1 VNEKVFM
8 IGVEAAIRIV
18 ELASVRLCDGVEVQD
33 RSRTSVDVA
42 TRCSHPSQ
50 ALRRAAWLPCAANL
64 PLGAIEGLA
73 DGLPGGVRLDTV
85 NLVQTAVFPPGTGR
99 VLLNLLLLAADS
111 LPGGGSV
118 ALAGSVED
126 IFVRITGPGAAWPAN
141 FAALVHDEAAAL
153 AALPTEAGLQA
164 ALTVLLAA
172 QEGLRLSFVIPPPRQ
187 PMTPILRLSR

>member
-1 VNEKVFM
+1 M

-18 ELASVRLCDGVEVQD
+18 ELASERLCGGGDPFPTQAK
-33 RSRTSVDVA
+33 SRKAIDA
-42 TRCSHPSQ
+42 KRGIDLAGPLQ
-50 ALRRAAWLPCAANL
+50 ALRRAAWLPHAGGL
-64 PLGAIEGLA
+64 PLDAVEGLA
-73 DGLPGGVRLDTV
+73 AGLPDGVQLDTV
-85 NLVQTAVFPPGTGR
+85 NLTQPVVFPPGIGR

-118 ALAGSVED
+118 ALAGSAED

-164 ALTVLLAA
+164 ALTVLLAR
-172 QEGLRLSFVIPPPRQ
+172 QEGVRLSFVIPPSRQ
-187 PMTPILRLSR
+187 PMLPILRLSA